1 MNLVTNKTGSIDVK
15 RIIQKLKEIEDNLEL
30 IRQSLP
36 ADVEEFKALKLLK
49 DGIYKRLEFSIQ
61 NLIDIF
67 SMIHSFLNLGIP
79 SDLDDIFVKLR
90 GKKVFSGEI
99 LSLVEDMKGLRNIL
113 IHRYAEI
120 DDDVV
125 FELLTEKI
133 DDFEKIMV
141 VLERYIEKIDFGH
154 KSGRKYIKA

>member
-1 MNLVTNKTGSIDVK
+1 MKTLTNKTESLDVQ
-15 RIIQKLKEIEDNLEL
+15 RIIQKLKEVEDNLEL

-36 ADVEEFKALKLLK
+36 TDVEEFKVLKLLK

-90 GKKVFSGEI
+90 EKKVFSEEI
-99 LSLVEDMKGLRNIL
+99 ISLVEEMKGLRNVL

-120 DDDVV
+120 DDDLV

-133 DDFEKIMV
+133 DDFEKIMA
-141 VLERYIEKIDFGH
+141 VLERYIERINDREK
-154 KSGRKYIKA
+154 K